1 MRFGKVQTFAWGI
14 VLVGA
19 TVLFVEGNGAE
30 PTRTP
35 RIMARSTV
43 TPRVLV
49 FKGTSQGGAGQLM
62 PARQTPD
69 QAPKDV
75 APPPQLTAAEAS
87 EMIAAAGVK
96 ITPAML
102 GSKKPFTLTPATP
115 RSANLASIGFTNVSQ
130 GVVGPSGNSQ
140 SGFYRLLGP
149 QEGGEHSVELYVPKT
164 ALTVGKS
171 YLVDFAVSCDQLATW
186 RVYMPKQGQ
195 QTQLPPGSQHLAAII
210 TWEGPAYSAFHLTL
224 SNFTAAWTFYSATV
238 TELP

>member
-1 MRFGKVQTFAWGI
+1 MRLGKALTFALGI
-14 VLVGA
+14 ALVGA
-19 TVLFVEGNGAE
+19 TVLFVEGNGSE

-43 TPRVLV
+43 TPRVIV
-49 FKGTSQGGAGQLM
+49 FKGTSQEGAGQLM
-62 PARQTPD
+62 PAPQISD
-69 QAPKDV
+69 QAPKGAV
-75 APPPQLTAAEAS
+75 APAQLSAAEAS
-87 EMIAAAGVK
+87 EMLAATGIK

-102 GSKKPFTLTPATP
+102 GSRKPFTLTPATP
-115 RSANLASIGFTNVSQ
+115 RSANLATIGFTNVSQ

-140 SGFYRLLGP
+140 TGFYRLLGP
-149 QEGGEHSVELYVPKT
+149 QAGGEHYVELYVPKT

-195 QTQLPPGSQHLAAII
+195 QIQLPPGSQHLAVII
-210 TWEGPAYSAFHLTL
+210 TWEGPAHSAFHLTL
-224 SNFTAAWTFYSATV
+224 SNFNAAWTFYSATV